1 MPGPGVPRRE
11 VGGGLEKLSGIS
23 FQLLIFEALD
33 GGGIDG
39 EALKF
44 REGGPTFGAAPYLA
58 GGIVLGCWY
67 CCVLW
72 LE

>member
-1 MPGPGVPRRE
+1 MPAPGVPRRE
-11 VGGGLEKLSGIS
+11 VGGGREKLSGIS

-44 REGGPTFGAAPYLA
+44 RGGGPTFEAAPYVV
-58 GGIVLGCWY
+58 GGILVGGWD
-67 CCVLW
+67 
-72 LE
+72 